1 MYEAQVTKMQRSLER
16 GDTEKAKIEED
27 LAKAMALKSQGDK
40 QVHHAHRS
48 QFVSPGKRFT
58 LFWFIG
64 GAFCEHLTL
73 RKPST
78 CPSRRQ
84 LHSTPPKRLIAYF
97 TICPAC
103 PQTSVYLGKQYG
115 CWEYATRPLGGTRYS
130 FPHAECFQ
138 SYNALCTCTSNRHQL
153 PCYGLYFQRGVWMK
167 TLLCISLAGIP
178 NLCHIDKFC
187 YAYRS

>member
-1 MYEAQVTKMQRSLER
+1 MQRSLER

-78 CPSRRQ
+78 CPFTSPATFYTTSKAHCILHHLSCLSSNLSLLGETVWLLGVCNTPWVVQDTASHMQNASNHTMRFAHARQ
-84 LHSTPPKRLIAYF
+84 TGISY
-97 TICPAC
+97 
-103 PQTSVYLGKQYG
+103 
-115 CWEYATRPLGGTRYS
+115 
-130 FPHAECFQ
+130 HAMGYIFK
-138 SYNALCTCTSNRHQL
+138 
-153 PCYGLYFQRGVWMK
+153 GVF
-167 TLLCISLAGIP
+167 G
-178 NLCHIDKFC
+178 
-187 YAYRS
+187 